1 MTTAEIIQIVIG
13 ILSLVATIAVS
24 FLIYWLQTR
33 HEKEI
38 QKLQDEKEQ
47 KELETK
53 ARLFLIDNE
62 PERDYL
68 PWCVVAANVHPLERH
83 SRKIYTEYC
92 RCTEELQNEIL
103 HQAGYKSNSI

>member
-53 ARLFLIDNE
+53 ARLFLIDNKSKS
-62 PERDYL
+62 PPL
-68 PWCVVAANVHPLERH
+68 PNCVFAANE
-83 SRKIYTEYC
+83 
-92 RCTEELQNEIL
+92 
-103 HQAGYKSNSI
+103 

>member
-47 KELETK
+47 KELEK
-53 ARLFLIDNE
+53 SFEAIFCIELCSKR
-62 PERDYL
+62 
-68 PWCVVAANVHPLERH
+68 NVDIFCIRIFYA
-83 SRKIYTEYC
+83 K
-92 RCTEELQNEIL
+92 
-103 HQAGYKSNSI
+103 